1 MRFSKTIL
9 TFTLLASMLGS
20 TAFAAQAQT
29 APPGDSDRAPQVEMK
44 AAPDSEG
51 ERDNRGGDKE
61 NPWNGRGNNWNN
73 RWHETGRNHHGHTGW
88 HHGRH
93 PGEND
98 HQTYQAIETTA
109 VKATVAGVDISGTIK
124 GSTAMIKM
132 PASGALSMIKI
143 EGTEGVTL
151 TVNSVKGANTKT
163 YKGELVFADMNRISI
178 AEILGN
184 PENPSIDV
192 ATLRAA
198 LGDSDQIIVSGTLCK
213 ENYKSQN
220 VKLILDFS
228 KTEGQYGNAYFDAAA
243 SGKTVT
249 VTVKQPDA
257 LISTIG
263 MKDMILGVS
272 ESAKILPAS
281 VSLGEGADK
290 VIYTN
295 LLDPATQNAIR
306 EKIGTVCGT
315 WETAKLSDLEL
326 NSDELN
332 LNLKDL
338 AGRNINV
345 IFTGM

>member
-1 MRFSKTIL
+1 MKFTKIALSL
-9 TFTLLASMLGS
+9 TLLVSMLGS
-20 TAFAAQAQT
+20 TAFAAPAQM
-29 APPGDSDRAPQVEMK
+29 APPGDSDRTPQLEMK
-44 AAPDSEG
+44 AAPDAEG
-51 ERDNRGGDKE
+51 ARDNRSGDQE
-61 NPWNGRGNNWNN
+61 NPWNDRENNWNSN
-73 RWHETGRNHHGHTGW
+73 WNENGRNHHGHNNW
-88 HHGRH
+88 HHGENGH
-93 PGEND
+93 PAQNV
-98 HQTYQAIETTA
+98 IETTA

-124 GSTAMIKM
+124 GRVGMIKM

-151 TVNSVKGANTKT
+151 TVNKVKGTTTKT
-163 YKGELVFADMNRISI
+163 YKGELVFADMNEISI

-184 PENPSIDV
+184 PDNTSIDV
-192 ATLRAA
+192 TTLRAA

-213 ENYKSQN
+213 ENYKSKN

-228 KTEGQYGNAYFDAAA
+228 EAEGQYGNAYFDAEA
-243 SGKTVT
+243 SGNTVT
-249 VTVKQPDA
+249 VTIKQPDT

-290 VIYTN
+290 ATYTN
-295 LLDPATQNAIR
+295 LLDPATQIAIR
-306 EKIGTVCGT
+306 DKIGTICGT
-315 WETAKLSDLEL
+315 WETAKLSDLEQ

-345 IFTGM
+345 IFAGM

>member
-1 MRFSKTIL
+1 MKFTKIALSL
-9 TFTLLASMLGS
+9 TLMASMLGS
-20 TAFAAQAQT
+20 TAFAAPAQM
-29 APPGDSDRAPQVEMK
+29 APPGDSDRAPQMEMK
-44 AAPDSEG
+44 AAPEAAG
-51 ERDNRGGDKE
+51 QRDNRSSE
-61 NPWNGRGNNWNN
+61 NKSPWNDRENNWNG
-73 RWHETGRNHHGHTGW
+73 TGRTHHGHYGW
-88 HHGRH
+88 YHNWHQ
-93 PGEND
+93 GENG
-98 HQTYQAIETTA
+98 HPANQVIETTA
-109 VKATVAGVDISGTIK
+109 VKATVAGVDISGTIR
-124 GSTAMIKM
+124 GETAMIKM

-143 EGTEGVTL
+143 EGTEGVAL
-151 TVNSVKGANTKT
+151 TVNKVKGANTKA
-163 YKGELVFADMNRISI
+163 YKGEMVFPDMNAISI

-198 LGDSDQIIVSGTLCK
+198 LGNSDQIVVSGTLCK
-213 ENYKSQN
+213 ENYKSKN

-249 VTVKQPDA
+249 VTIKQPDA

-281 VSLGEGADK
+281 VSLGEGADQ
-290 VIYTN
+290 VTYTN
-295 LLDPATQNAIR
+295 LLDPATQDAIR
-306 EKIGTVCGT
+306 DKIGTVCGT
-315 WETAKLSDLEL
+315 WKTAKLSDLQL
-326 NSDELN
+326 HSDALN